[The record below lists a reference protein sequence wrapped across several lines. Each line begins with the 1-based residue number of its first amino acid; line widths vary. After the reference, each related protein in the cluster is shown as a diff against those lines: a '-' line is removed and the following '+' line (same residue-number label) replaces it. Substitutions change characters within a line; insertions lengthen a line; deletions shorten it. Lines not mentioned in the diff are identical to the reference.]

1 MEEYTDI
8 QKPYSYKDI
17 VYNKKTVGRIYVFE
31 PRPGFV
37 YDNKMVRRKK

>member
-17 VYNKKTVGRIYVFE
+17 VYKGWKKYVFE

>member
-17 VYNKKTVGRIYVFE
+17 VYKRLEVFE